1 MILCYHGPVMTRSF
15 QLSSGVGIAVGV
27 LLAAHV
33 AAQPPRAAPADWPCV
48 QSYVPSVSA
57 GRFWQGE
64 LPRAERWRDDARVV
78 GLADALLARTL
89 GLDESL
95 DRVRE
100 FFALPEN
107 ATRATAE
114 ALIGA
119 LTAAVNR
126 ERARVLDGIKRFG
139 RRQQTLAERI
149 ESQARSVEELQNT
162 GGDEAELED
171 LQTRQRWDIRVF
183 EERERMADHLCE
195 QPVLLEQKFF
205 AIGRVVASLFA
216 PDG

>member
-1 MILCYHGPVMTRSF
+1 MNKSYPSVLRDGAI
-15 QLSSGVGIAVGV
+15 GVLLGV
-27 LLAAHV
+27 LLATHV

-64 LPRAERWRDDARVV
+64 LPGDESWRDDARII
-78 GLADALLARTL
+78 GLADELLQRTL

-95 DRVRE
+95 ARVRE

-107 ATRATAE
+107 ATRATGE

-119 LTAAVNR
+119 LTAGVNR
-126 ERARVLDGIKRFG
+126 ERAKVLVAIERFG
-139 RRQQTLAERI
+139 GRQRTLAERI
-149 ESQARSVEELQNT
+149 ESQAQGLEELQDT
-162 GGDEAELED
+162 GGDEAALED

>member
-1 MILCYHGPVMTRSF
+1 MTRPYP
-15 QLSSGVGIAVGV
+15 LSSRVGAAIGV
-27 LLAAHV
+27 LLAALVAHV
-33 AAQPPRAAPADWPCV
+33 AAQPRHAAPEGWPCV

-64 LPRAERWRDDARVV
+64 LPREERWRDDARVTR
-78 GLADALLARTL
+78 LADELLSRAS
-89 GLDESL
+89 GLEESL
-95 DRVRE
+95 DKVRQ
-100 FFALPEN
+100 FFAAPEN

-114 ALIGA
+114 LLVGA

-126 ERARVLDGIKRFG
+126 ERGRVLDGIGRFG
-139 RRQQTLAERI
+139 ARQRMLVKRI
-149 ESQARSVEELQNT
+149 ESQAKSIEKLQDA
-162 GGDEAELED
+162 GGDAVELED

-195 QPVLLEQKFF
+195 QPVLLEQRFF

-216 PDG
+216 PGD

>member
-1 MILCYHGPVMTRSF
+1 MTSSYP
-15 QLSSGVGIAVGV
+15 LSPRVGAAVGV
-27 LLAAHV
+27 LLAALGAHV
-33 AAQPPRAAPADWPCV
+33 SAQPPRAAPADWPCV

-64 LPRAERWRDDARVV
+64 LPGAERWRDDARVV
-78 GLADALLARTL
+78 GLADELLQRTL

-107 ATRATAE
+107 ATRATGE

-126 ERARVLDGIKRFG
+126 ERARVLDAVVRFG
-139 RRQQTLAERI
+139 GRQRVLAERI
-149 ESQARSVEELQNT
+149 ESQAQSLEELQNT

>member
-1 MILCYHGPVMTRSF
+1 MGIIMTKLYPLSLC
-15 QLSSGVGIAVGV
+15 GVAVGM
-27 LLAAHV
+27 LLGAHV

-78 GLADALLARTL
+78 GLADELLKRTL
-89 GLDESL
+89 GLNESL

-107 ATRATAE
+107 ATRATGE

-119 LTAAVNR
+119 LTAGVNR
-126 ERARVLDGIKRFG
+126 ERAKVLDAVVRFG
-139 RRQQTLAERI
+139 GRQRVLAERI
-149 ESQARSVEELQNT
+149 ESQAQGIAQGLEELQNT